1 MGIYQ
6 TQAGGS
12 VNNDDKNNKLV
23 FLIVIL
29 LWIVFLIGILA
40 YNPYNKGS
48 KAITTTATDGKIHY
62 LYKEVILNK
71 TIRIIGGKEIGRKIA

>member
-6 TQAGGS
+6 TLAGGS
-12 VNNDDKNNKLV
+12 MNNDDKNNKLV

-48 KAITTTATDGKIHY
+48 KAKTIVATDGKIHY
-62 LYKEVILNK
+62 LYTEVISNK
-71 TIRIIGGKEIGRKIA
+71 TIRIVGGNEIGREIA